1 MTRLQLLTAACAGL
15 LAASLG
21 ACNKPTT
28 ATTAGGAAPAADTG
42 KIAAAVKADAD
53 QGVADFNAHDADKSA
68 SHDAADY
75 VFMFHGAPNT
85 VGAATDLANTKK
97 MFAAD
102 STQHLTLANET
113 VDVAASGDM
122 AVFHS
127 TYVFTGANPKTK
139 QPMTDNGNFLA
150 GYKPQPDGSW
160 KMEWSVVSD
169 TGPPPAAPA
178 AAPAAKS

>member
-1 MTRLQLLTAACAGL
+1 MSRLQIADAAVIVLA
-15 LAASLG
+15 AASLG

-28 ATTAGGAAPAADTG
+28 STTPATPAVDTG
-42 KIAAAVKADAD
+42 KIAGAVKADVD
-53 QGVADFNAHDADKSA
+53 QFVVDFNAHDADKSA

-102 STQHLTLANET
+102 SSQHVTLANET

-122 AVFHS
+122 AVFRS
-127 TYVFTGANPKTK
+127 TYVVTLTDLKTK
-139 QPMTDNGNFLA
+139 KPTTENGNYLV
-150 GYKPQPDGSW
+150 GYKAQPDGSW
-160 KMEWSVVSD
+160 KMEWAVVSN
-169 TGPPPAAPA
+169 TGPPPAAPPA
-178 AAPAAKS
+178 MPAAKS

>member
-1 MTRLQLLTAACAGL
+1 MTRHQFAGAAMAVL
-15 LAASLG
+15 AAASLG
-21 ACNKPTT
+21 ACNKPAAST
-28 ATTAGGAAPAADTG
+28 APAVDTG
-42 KIAAAVKADAD
+42 KIADAVKADAD

-127 TYVFTGANPKTK
+127 TYVFTGADPKTK

>member
-1 MTRLQLLTAACAGL
+1 MTRLQLAGAASVVL
-15 LAASLG
+15 MAASLG
-21 ACNKPTT
+21 ACTKPASPTT
-28 ATTAGGAAPAADTG
+28 PAADTT

-53 QGVADFNAHDADKSA
+53 QFLADFNAHDAVKTA
-68 SHDAADY
+68 SHDATDY

-85 VGAATDLANTKK
+85 VGAATDLANAKK

-102 STQHLTLANET
+102 STQHVTLANET

-127 TYVFTGANPKTK
+127 TYVVTGADPKTK
-139 QPMTDNGNFLA
+139 KPFTENGNYLA
-150 GYKPQPDGSW
+150 GYKLQADGSW

-169 TGPPPAAPA
+169 TGMPPAAAAA